1 MGHKSTCVEFQWIY
15 ERSSYEMLLAVL
27 KKGKKVTLFENF
39 QQQHKRP
46 RLQSTSGFG
55 TNEDITKDSKPDVN
69 MDNPS
74 IPTTSTNSLAILAEV
89 AQSHSSQ
96 SSIPDLIGEQNGGA
110 DCPCEEDEEMP
121 PLEDADSTKL

>member
-1 MGHKSTCVEFQWIY
+1 MP
-15 ERSSYEMLLAVL
+15 LAVL
-27 KKGKKVTLFENF
+27 KKRKNVTLFENF

-46 RLQSTSGFG
+46 RLQSPSDFG
-55 TNEDITKDSKPDVN
+55 TKEEITKDTKTDVN

-74 IPTTSTNSLAILAEV
+74 TPTTATNSLAVLAEV

-96 SSIPDLIGEQNGGA
+96 SSLPDLIGEQNGGA

-121 PLEDADSTKL
+121 PLEGEDITEL